1 MTRKLA
7 FYKTKAQKDSRNLW
21 VKLLLACFYVD
32 LPVGGTVAVR
42 NFLTIMEAFD
52 EKYGDIQAN
61 QRKKLKPK
69 LSYSQVKCNR
79 LY

>member
-1 MTRKLA
+1 
-7 FYKTKAQKDSRNLW
+7 
-21 VKLLLACFYVD
+21 
-32 LPVGGTVAVR
+32 
-42 NFLTIMEAFD
+42 MEAFD

-79 LY
+79 LYWKAWHLKIDQITIASKENEYFLLKIFIIKEGF